1 MLHKSLS
8 VQLIILANQIRQRK
22 YVRPIRGYRKKK
34 TMKKPVG
41 SGWIYEKAEE
51 TWEQAMISSSLT

>member
-8 VQLIILANQIRQRK
+8 VQLIILANQTDKENTLGQLE
-22 YVRPIRGYRKKK
+22 VTEKK

-41 SGWIYEKAEE
+41 SG
-51 TWEQAMISSSLT
+51 

>member
-22 YVRPIRGYRKKK
+22 YVTEKK